1 MAGNFHKMF
10 FSLSFLVFVFVSRC
24 GWLLFCFNQL
34 GSNHQSIISLEQC
47 TSVRLGT
54 HTTFKQQCG
63 SHIEAGVV

>member
-47 TSVRLGT
+47 FYFVNELASGLQYIV
-54 HTTFKQQCG
+54 
-63 SHIEAGVV
+63 HIFF